1 MLNRIELFNQLG
13 GRQFG
18 AMTSATFYGGA
29 FQDNPETK
37 EQTITFKGSRKANR
51 VDITLENDLYTLT
64 FCSHTPRASKN
75 VKSYDSISGD
85 QLRHIFTAHTGL
97 YCTL

>member
-18 AMTSATFYGGA
+18 LMTSATFYGGS
-29 FQDNPETK
+29 FQDNPETQ

-51 VDITLENDLYTLT
+51 VDIALVNDLYTLT
-64 FCSHTPRASKN
+64 FCSYTLRALKN
-75 VKSYDSISGD
+75 VKSYESVSAD
-85 QLRHIFTAHTGL
+85 QLRQLFTEHTGL